1 MTEDVVALS
10 DKTNVGMPIRNLIG
24 LISAVCLGAWG
35 FFGIQE
41 RLNKVE
47 TNYILMQA
55 DVVKNSTFSR
65 DWPLGKAGSL
75 PQDSE
80 QYMLIEAL
88 SRLQED
94 QSQLYEDLIQNG
106 SPLDKQ
112 QALTLDFFRQRIEGL
127 ENTVDGIKDK
137 VLTMSAQLKFSNGGT
152 H

>member
-1 MTEDVVALS
+1 MAADDVVSLS
-10 DKTNVGMPIRNLIG
+10 DRTNVGMPIRNLIG
-24 LISAVCLGAWG
+24 LIATICLGAWG
-35 FFGIQE
+35 YFGILE

-80 QYMLIEAL
+80 QYMLIESL
-88 SRLQED
+88 SRMIED
-94 QSQLYEDLIQNG
+94 QTAKHENLVQNG

-112 QALTLDFFRQRIEGL
+112 QALTLDFYQQRIEAL
-127 ENTVDGIKDK
+127 ERKVETLKDR
-137 VLTMSAQLKFSNGGT
+137 VAQMKFSNGAT

>member
-1 MTEDVVALS
+1 MNDGVSFS
-10 DKTNVGMPIRNLIG
+10 DKTSVGMPIRNLIG
-24 LISAVCLGAWG
+24 LIGAVCVGAWG
-35 FFGIQE
+35 YFGILE

-80 QYMLIEAL
+80 QYMLIESL
-88 SRLQED
+88 SRMIED
-94 QSQLYEDLIQNG
+94 QTKKYEDLIQNG

-112 QALTLDFFRQRIEGL
+112 QALTLAFYEQRLKIL
-127 ENTVDGIKDK
+127 ETKMETLKDR
-137 VLTMSAQLKFSNGGT
+137 VAQIKFSNGVS

>member
-1 MTEDVVALS
+1 MAADDVVSLS
-10 DKTNVGMPIRNLIG
+10 DRPNVGMPIRNLIG
-24 LISAVCLGAWG
+24 LIGTICVGAWG
-35 FFGIQE
+35 YFGILE

-80 QYMLIEAL
+80 QYMLIESL
-88 SRLQED
+88 SRMIED
-94 QSQLYEDLIQNG
+94 QTAKHENLVQNG

-112 QALTLDFFRQRIEGL
+112 QALTLDFYQQRIEAL
-127 ENTVDGIKDK
+127 ERKVETLKDR
-137 VLTMSAQLKFSNGGT
+137 VAQMKFSNGAT

>member
-1 MTEDVVALS
+1 MTDDVSLS
-10 DKTNVGMPIRNLIG
+10 DKTSVGMPIRNLIG
-24 LISAVCLGAWG
+24 LIGTVCVGAWG
-35 FFGIQE
+35 YFGILE

-47 TNYILMQA
+47 TNYILMQS

-80 QYMLIEAL
+80 QYMLIESL
-88 SRLQED
+88 SRMIED
-94 QSQLYEDLIQNG
+94 QTQKHENLVQNG

-112 QALTLDFFRQRIEGL
+112 QALTLDFYQQRIEAL
-127 ENTVDGIKDK
+127 ERKVESLKDR
-137 VLTMSAQLKFSNGGT
+137 VAQIKFSNGAT

>member
-1 MTEDVVALS
+1 MADDVSLS
-10 DKTNVGMPIRNLIG
+10 DKTSVGMPIRNLIG
-24 LISAVCLGAWG
+24 LIGTVCVGAWG
-35 FFGIQE
+35 YFGILE

-80 QYMLIEAL
+80 QYMLIESL
-88 SRLQED
+88 SRMIED
-94 QSQLYEDLIQNG
+94 QTTKYEDLIQNG

-112 QALTLDFFRQRIEGL
+112 QALTLDFFRQRIESL
-127 ENTVDGIKDK
+127 ESKVESLKDR
-137 VLTMSAQLKFSNGGT
+137 VAQIKFSNGAT

>member
-1 MTEDVVALS
+1 MTDDVSLS

-24 LISAVCLGAWG
+24 LIGTVCVGAWG
-35 FFGIQE
+35 YFGILE

-47 TNYILMQA
+47 TNYILMQS
-55 DVVKNSTFSR
+55 DVIKNSTFSR

-80 QYMLIEAL
+80 QYMLIESL
-88 SRLQED
+88 SRMIED
-94 QSQLYEDLIQNG
+94 QTAKHENLVQNG

-112 QALTLDFFRQRIEGL
+112 QALTLDFYQQRIEAL
-127 ENTVDGIKDK
+127 ERKVETLKDR
-137 VLTMSAQLKFSNGGT
+137 VAQIKFSNGAT

>member
-1 MTEDVVALS
+1 MAADDVVSLS
-10 DKTNVGMPIRNLIG
+10 DRTNVGMPIRNLIG
-24 LISAVCLGAWG
+24 LIGTICVGAWG
-35 FFGIQE
+35 YFGILE

-80 QYMLIEAL
+80 QYMLIESL
-88 SRLQED
+88 SRMIED
-94 QSQLYEDLIQNG
+94 QTAKHENLVQNG

-112 QALTLDFFRQRIEGL
+112 QALTLDFYQQRIEAL
-127 ENTVDGIKDK
+127 ERKVETLKDR
-137 VLTMSAQLKFSNGGT
+137 VAQMKFSNGAT